1 MNPVAGKRQKYLKDL
16 KALSKIFQV
25 HPVPQGRHLLRS
37 VWLWHCSPSGSDSP
51 RCLGRSMRSQVFD
64 CILNT
69 DIQIYTGYTTSNC
82 SICNCSM
89 QTSTASLRASHLG
102 PCKCDSRRIVRLSS
116 QHLPRARAA
125 ANVSLNVH
133 EWNVMSMNKRDW
145 RITIPME
152 PSWNI
157 ETGPA
162 SRSSKHSNN
171 GTKFIKLTKQLVER
185 ASSVKSEQLTA
196 AWTPAP

>member
-1 MNPVAGKRQKYLKDL
+1 MLYFWIMYYYYYLLTWTFVWIISLDLTVESTFYFEHLVYFHVDLLGPPPCGKADHQERVQHGDL
-16 KALSKIFQV
+16 TNENSKILPMQHFI
-25 HPVPQGRHLLRS
+25 PVEG
-37 VWLWHCSPSGSDSP
+37 
-51 RCLGRSMRSQVFD
+51 
-64 CILNT
+64 
-69 DIQIYTGYTTSNC
+69 TTNRQP
-82 SICNCSM
+82 M
-89 QTSTASLRASHLG
+89 
-102 PCKCDSRRIVRLSS
+102 
-116 QHLPRARAA
+116 
-125 ANVSLNVH
+125 
-133 EWNVMSMNKRDW
+133 WSMNKRDW